1 MPDLI
6 DHPLDEVRPVLDAKG
21 LKVSTVKCEAYSG
34 IADGTII
41 RQFPL
46 HGSPVT
52 SRDAIT
58 VVVSKSDQNG
68 IVQQ

>member
-1 MPDLI
+1 M
-6 DHPLDEVRPVLDAKG
+6 ERTAFRPILDAKG
-21 LKVSTVKCEAYSG
+21 LKVSTVRSQVYPG

-46 HGSPVT
+46 RGSPVS

-58 VVVSKSDQNG
+58 VVVSTSG
-68 IVQQ
+68 